1 MDLRQGN
8 RRVRDYVIE
17 FRTLTTDSG
26 WNDSS
31 LFDAFLHGL
40 AEPMKDQLT
49 PLKLPFEID
58 ALISLATKIDN
69 RFHEREKQKFKH
81 GYTATF
87 QRGQPTTNCHPW
99 QAPAQFIPPFFVL
112 PGGEHLDQIY

>member
-8 RRVRDYVIE
+8 RRVSDYAIE
-17 FRTLTTDSG
+17 FRTLATDSG

-69 RFHEREKQKFKH
+69 RFPRTRETKI
-81 GYTATF
+81 
-87 QRGQPTTNCHPW
+87 
-99 QAPAQFIPPFFVL
+99 QA
-112 PGGEHLDQIY
+112 